1 MLPAQQPN
9 PQSFTHTQ
17 THTYSTALA
26 PLQVDPEATLR
37 GQLHPWFS
45 FGVFVNV
52 GSCSTL
58 LARTHLSQTNRTN
71 CSFSTAGNLF
81 YLTKT
86 MLNSKASTCKR
97 PALNVWKSYSHFY
110 INLKSFDSI
119 LLPQR
124 RLQMWICISEKG
136 FYICLNIQCQ
146 NIDVQ
151 GGCNNAWKQRVGRQ
165 KKRKTLKIQL
175 KSKEMKCQVK
185 CYFSFKQFNSYKLE
199 MHKGG
204 ENLPRSAS
212 SYFFPPIRGS
222 HF

>member
-1 MLPAQQPN
+1 MLDPLPLCWLA
-9 PQSFTHTQ
+9 HTSAKQ
-17 THTYSTALA
+17 TEL
-26 PLQVDPEATLR
+26 
-37 GQLHPWFS
+37 
-45 FGVFVNV
+45 
-52 GSCSTL
+52 
-58 LARTHLSQTNRTN
+58 
-71 CSFSTAGNLF
+71 TAGNLF

-151 GGCNNAWKQRVGRQ
+151 GGCNNAWKQRVGR
-165 KKRKTLKIQL
+165 KKQRKTLKIQL

-185 CYFSFKQFNSYKLE
+185 CYFSFKQFNSNKLE